1 MMPPVVGPRGGSE
14 NGSQEAWGPAI
25 FVSGHFFSPNGRWNG
40 GEKPYARTH
49 ETMGPVGSC

>member
-1 MMPPVVGPRGGSE
+1 MMPLVVGPRGRVRKWFPRGMS
-14 NGSQEAWGPAI
+14 STT
-25 FVSGHFFSPNGRWNG
+25 FVSGHFFSPNGGWNG